1 MTLPRFVASL
11 WLEGF
16 SLPGDL
22 RFDFV
27 GMGLSFDN
35 HFVTACIGASA
46 IVRILRGPE
55 AR

>member
-11 WLEGF
+11 WLKGF

-27 GMGLSFDN
+27 GMGLSFGTCD
-35 HFVTACIGASA
+35 VTVCI
-46 IVRILRGPE
+46 VE
-55 AR
+55 